1 LNLSKAVYQKY
12 SLLILVGIIIGL
24 GLHLGLIVMDSMM
37 EEKPIYF
44 NLDKKFF
51 QSVFS
56 FPFLPILIIE
66 IFFSSLTLYLWFSLR
81 HAAKKAYEL
90 DVKNEK
96 YKTTVDTF
104 QKIMTLMAEHI
115 IVNNNRILGKIEI
128 RRRQGQ
134 EPSKTIETASQNIA
148 KILGVL
154 SEVSFVE
161 PYLASNKNDPID
173 LLKELNIRI
182 EKIIQENLD

>member
-1 LNLSKAVYQKY
+1 MNLSKAVYQKY

-24 GLHLGLIVMDSMM
+24 GFHLGLIVMDSMM

-66 IFFSSLTLYLWFSLR
+66 IFFSSLTIYLWFSLR

-96 YKTTVDTF
+96 YKTDVVKFAKDGYF
-104 QKIMTLMAEHI
+104 YYAYKNGEIPV
-115 IVNNNRILGKIEI
+115 IVVSDKKLE
-128 RRRQGQ
+128 
-134 EPSKTIETASQNIA
+134 ETYF
-148 KILGVL
+148 K
-154 SEVSFVE
+154 
-161 PYLASNKNDPID
+161 
-173 LLKELNIRI
+173 
-182 EKIIQENLD
+182 